1 MAIKRFFTTQIMSS
15 DAFLDMPFSAQALY
29 VHLNLAADDDGVIN
43 RPKSIARQV
52 GASQHDLDLLIEKR
66 FLLWFEKEG
75 VVVVKHWKMHNT
87 IRSDRYKPT
96 EYQSV
101 MAQLDVKDNKSYTL
115 RSQTVSKPDTDGIQN
130 DNQMDTNG
138 TPTGNQL
145 DTNGIQTV
153 SVVQSSPVQVS
164 TVQTDCAA
172 GAEPTL
178 SDVEE
183 FCLQRGLVVRPR
195 RFWRYYSDRNWKT
208 QDGRP
213 IDDWQALLLRWDK
226 QDRGE
231 GSDEIDPLV
240 LRTLENMG
248 VTG

>member
-1 MAIKRFFTTQIMSS
+1 MAVKRMFSTQITSS
-15 DAFLDMPFSAQALY
+15 DAFLDLPSSSQALY
-29 VHLNLAADDDGVIN
+29 FHLCLAADDDGVIN

-52 GASQHDLDLLIEKR
+52 GAAQDDLRLLIAKR
-66 FLLWFEKEG
+66 FLLAFEDEG
-75 VVVVKHWKMHNT
+75 VVVVKHWRMHNT
-87 IRSDRYKPT
+87 VQKDRYKPS
-96 EYQSV
+96 EYREV
-101 MAQLDVKDNKSYTL
+101 MALLEEKENKSYTL
-115 RSQTVSKPDTDGIQN
+115 REPAVSRPDTDCIQS
-130 DNQMDTNG
+130 
-138 TPTGNQL
+138 
-145 DTNGIQTV
+145 V